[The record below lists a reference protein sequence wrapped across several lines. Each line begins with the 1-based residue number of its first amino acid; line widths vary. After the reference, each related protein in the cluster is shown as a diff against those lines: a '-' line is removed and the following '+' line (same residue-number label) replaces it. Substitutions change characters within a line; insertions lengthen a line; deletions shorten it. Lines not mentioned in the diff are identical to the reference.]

1 MKEGLPRGR
10 LSPVTPDPRRDAY
23 QCHMQDQRLLDAA
36 APCRE
41 RVLPAHSVAGGEIQK
56 EDVQRAGG
64 VYPFQPRRPTSF
76 Y

>member
-1 MKEGLPRGR
+1 
-10 LSPVTPDPRRDAY
+10 
-23 QCHMQDQRLLDAA
+23 MQDQRLLDAA

-56 EDVQRAGG
+56 EDMQRAGG